1 MSISGAA
8 GEPDLV
14 AGAKLGR
21 DRGEAQRQR
30 LDPHVA
36 EIAFEQSLEA
46 VAADQAR
53 SADVEIEQPHDPAL
67 GERQGEGFELVEARG
82 CIAAADDGADRAAG
96 DHVGDDAL
104 ALEDAH
110 DADMRPAAR
119 GARPE
124 GEADLQLPA
133 RLARDR

>member
-1 MSISGAA
+1 MSISGPAR
-8 GEPDLV
+8 EPDLV

-21 DRGEAQRQR
+21 DRGEAQRQL

-36 EIAFEQSLEA
+36 EIAFEQPLQA
-46 VAADQAR
+46 VAADQPR

-82 CIAAADDGADRAAG
+82 CIAAADHGADRAAG

-104 ALEDAH
+104 ALEHAH

-119 GARPE
+119 GAAPRARPIFSFLR
-124 GEADLQLPA
+124 G
-133 RLARDR
+133 LARDR